1 MKKTGIIIGVLIVI
15 FVSFHFL
22 LGEIDRCRLS
32 GGLSEVPAYNELLP
46 GEFAGT
52 VALGGFRAA
61 AINFL
66 WIRAVDAW
74 QKKVWYEALTLYRLI
89 SKLQPRLTNIWIIN
103 AWNMIYNISVDHKH
117 KDLDELSW
125 KWIKEGVDFLNEGIS
140 RNPKSPELHFYLGW
154 VYYDKGKNQY
164 YHEQFLKDGGHP
176 VGKACYYIG
185 KAAEFASPDYY
196 FYNYWYSFMLRERAL
211 LEESEGNISE
221 AFMSACNSITAL
233 QTAGKNVPKHSD
245 FEQFEKG
252 IEARLKELTEL
263 KTRLEK
269 TRLAQID
276 GKG

>member
-1 MKKTGIIIGVLIVI
+1 MKKTGIIIGVLVAT
-15 FVSFHFL
+15 FTSFHFL
-22 LGEIDRCRLS
+22 LREIDQYKLS
-32 GGLSEVPAYNELLP
+32 SGLSEGPVYNELLP
-46 GEFAGT
+46 GEFVGT

-89 SKLQPRLTNIWIIN
+89 SKLQPKLSSIWIIN
-103 AWNMIYNISVDHKH
+103 AWNMIYNISVDHRH

-125 KWIKEGVDFLNEGIS
+125 KWIKEGIGFLNEGIS

-164 YHEQFLKDGGHP
+164 YHEQFLMNGEHP
-176 VGKACYYIG
+176 VEKACQYIG
-185 KAAEFASPDYY
+185 KASELASPDYY

-211 LEESEGNISE
+211 LEESEGNISD
-221 AFMSACNSITAL
+221 ALMSVCSSIAAL
-233 QTAGKNVPKHSD
+233 QTAGKNIPKHPD
-245 FEQFEKG
+245 FEQFKEG
-252 IEARLKELTEL
+252 IEIRLKDLIEL

-269 TRLAQID
+269 TRLTQTD
-276 GKG
+276 ERG